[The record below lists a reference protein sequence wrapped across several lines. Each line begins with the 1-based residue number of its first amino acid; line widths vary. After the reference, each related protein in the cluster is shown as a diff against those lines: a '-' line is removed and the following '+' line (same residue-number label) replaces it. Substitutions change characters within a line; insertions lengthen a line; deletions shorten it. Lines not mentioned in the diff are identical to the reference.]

1 MKYLILALMPI
12 ALVFVLFL
20 LHSFID
26 SFKKYVNKK
35 TRNFFAILIESVL
48 HVLFIYIYFRLVNYN
63 LHATYIAMF
72 LVLLFFAFKVDV
84 YYDRK
89 QIYAKGLGFT
99 FIFLQLYSI
108 ISWWF
113 V

>member
-1 MKYLILALMPI
+1 MKYLILALMPLS
-12 ALVFVLFL
+12 LVFVLFL
-20 LHSFID
+20 LHSFVD
-26 SFKKYVNKK
+26 SFKKYVNRK
-35 TRNFFAILIESVL
+35 TRNFFAILIELIL
-48 HVLFIYIYFRLVNYN
+48 HIIFVCIYFIVVNYN
-63 LHATYIAMF
+63 LYATYIALF
-72 LVLLFFAFKVDV
+72 LVLLFFAFKIDI
-84 YYDRK
+84 YFDRK